1 MFRCYFK
8 VKCVNA
14 QIEAMVKKKQ
24 RLEEEYLN
32 IRRKTRMLKHEE
44 DKIRKDVLFSADV
57 ICCTLSASGSLL
69 LHKFLKIS
77 RYESV
82 CYLFR
87 ISSAPPALQGLRRF
101 STFMPFFGYSGN
113 TVRPH

>member
-1 MFRCYFK
+1 MNYKTVLTLGMFRCYLK
-8 VKCVNA
+8 VKCINT

-69 LHKFLKIS
+69 LHKLLKIS
-77 RYESV
+77 RYENV
-82 CYLFR
+82 CYVLSIFLG
-87 ISSAPPALQGLRRF
+87 A
-101 STFMPFFGYSGN
+101 STPKA
-113 TVRPH
+113 